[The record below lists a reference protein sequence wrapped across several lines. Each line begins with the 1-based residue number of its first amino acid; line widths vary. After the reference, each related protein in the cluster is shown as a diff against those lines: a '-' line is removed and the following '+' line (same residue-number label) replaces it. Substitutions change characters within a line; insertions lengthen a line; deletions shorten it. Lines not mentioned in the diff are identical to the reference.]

1 MTRERG
7 FSLIELLIVVAI
19 ILVIAAI
26 AIPNLLR
33 ARIAANE
40 ASAASSLRTIGTANL
55 VYSSTFG
62 VGYAE
67 ELADLGPPNGA
78 CATFSPDCADLLDPA
93 LSGID
98 PANETPVKSGYRF
111 SYDADDDA
119 DDDDDDDDDD
129 PYATYAVVAAPVAP
143 GSSGVSSFCLDQ
155 TNVILKDRSG
165 IQTSAE
171 EEGCGEDWP
180 IGGTIAPL

>member
-119 DDDDDDDDDD
+119 DDDDDVSVCHLCGGCR
-129 PYATYAVVAAPVAP
+129 T
-143 GSSGVSSFCLDQ
+143 GSAWQQWRQLVLPRPDQ
-155 TNVILKDRSG
+155 RHPERQIRNSDL
-165 IQTSAE
+165 
-171 EEGCGEDWP
+171 C
-180 IGGTIAPL
+180 

>member
-119 DDDDDDDDDD
+119 DD